1 VLLIP
6 LLAAACGSSS
16 ATTTTGGTNST
27 STTTSA
33 PTSTATSTVASPSI
47 QQFVA
52 TANAVCMRSDRRI
65 SRVGRLTRNPAGW
78 AKEAA
83 AARLAMREMRA
94 ITPPPS
100 RAAAFQRMLKY
111 GAELTRAIESVH
123 AELAKKHFNEAAF
136 IVQDVAARLLAHVQS
151 EAKTAGLTFC
161 QQSLTDWPA

>member
-16 ATTTTGGTNST
+16 ATTTTGGTTST
-27 STTTSA
+27 STQA
-33 PTSTATSTVASPSI
+33 STVTSTVASPSI

-52 TANAVCMRSDRRI
+52 AANAVCMRSDRRI

-83 AARLAMREMRA
+83 AARLAMQEMRA
-94 ITPPPS
+94 VTPPPS
-100 RAAAFQRMLKY
+100 RAAAFRRMLKY
-111 GAELTRAIESVH
+111 GAELTRAIESVR
-123 AELAKKHFNEAAF
+123 AELAEKHFNEAAF
-136 IVQDVAARLLAHVQS
+136 IVQDVAARLLAHVQT
-151 EAKTAGLTFC
+151 EAKSAGLTFC